1 MYRHQGDLPG
11 PAFWNRK
18 NSLLCLMNENGGDAV
33 LQRLGFSSGMDGG
46 PRVGYPKWGFPRP
59 GCAADQGGDVLPR
72 DNFNYGA
79 GKEDMRARAC
89 TWDLEMPSTASRRA
103 IGPRES
109 GSPQPSAR
117 DWTTR
122 LWEKG
127 APERCFCPN
136 SRRLPCGR
144 RLHDRAGPALSR
156 KAAPRQRSRA
166 LCGLVR
172 TPSKRNRQEYDAHM
186 VAARELGMKWA
197 MGW

>member
-1 MYRHQGDLPG
+1 MRCYSAWASRAAWTAGRESATPSGAFPG
-11 PAFWNRK
+11 P
-18 NSLLCLMNENGGDAV
+18 DV
-33 LQRLGFSSGMDGG
+33 LQTRGAMS
-46 PRVGYPKWGFPRP
+46 FP
-59 GCAADQGGDVLPR
+59 VITST
-72 DNFNYGA
+72 
-79 GKEDMRARAC
+79 MARAKRTC
-89 TWDLEMPSTASRRA
+89 AREPALGTWKCRQQRRD
-103 IGPRES
+103 GQS